1 MVLIETLNHFILTNK
16 QHTSNTQATHNQ
28 NQQNMTSMATMSKQ
42 TRIQQNSNDETG
54 ISLCIPFVFKSVTK
68 EKIFA
73 VIRSMKVGHIER
85 IDIVNVSDRQ
95 NKAFIHFAKG
105 KWAYNENAVN
115 ILNDMKAGI
124 PWIVPYCR
132 TGFWKIGISTA
143 EKPTQTQVNI
153 VQHQQAPRHTRRKVI
168 DISPPT
174 HISNEEYWNVSQD
187 VMSIIGNMYGVD
199 DQVLANILST
209 DENVMKAYGEYV
221 ETGDFKTFKEK
232 CEKAMENISK
242 QFIPTPIERCEPEY
256 EDEDELDKK
265 IAEIEWRRDNDPTHP
280 WYLSEEVK
288 EMNKNEKKELRLNKW
303 TNVDA
308 HYKTVATPREY
319 YQLINGYPYV
329 EGEDS
334 DDEEYD

>member
-1 MVLIETLNHFILTNK
+1 
-16 QHTSNTQATHNQ
+16 
-28 NQQNMTSMATMSKQ
+28 MTSMATMSKQ
-42 TRIQQNSNDETG
+42 TLIQQNSNDETG

-85 IDIVNVSDRQ
+85 IDLVNVSDRQ

-153 VQHQQAPRHTRRKVI
+153 VQHQQAPRHTRRKII

-187 VMSIIGNMYGVD
+187 VMSIIGNMYDVN
-199 DQVLANILST
+199 DQVLTNILST

-232 CEKAMENISK
+232 CEKAMEDISK
-242 QFIPTPIERCEPEY
+242 QFIPTPIERCEP
-256 EDEDELDKK
+256 EDELDKK

-288 EMNKNEKKELRLNKW
+288 ERHKNEKKELLLNKW

-308 HYKTVATPREY
+308 HYKTVSTPREY